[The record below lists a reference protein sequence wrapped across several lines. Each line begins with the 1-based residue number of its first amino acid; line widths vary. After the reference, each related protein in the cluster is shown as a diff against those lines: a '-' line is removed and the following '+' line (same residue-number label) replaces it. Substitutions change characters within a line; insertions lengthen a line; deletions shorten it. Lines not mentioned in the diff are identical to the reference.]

1 MLSYGKS
8 ASSFRRGLCRRSHT
22 PRPVARRLLCAVVV
36 VGLGSMVT
44 MRAQDAVPHSSLKR
58 TFVSLDDYG
67 FRPSH
72 GVGANAV
79 LVESTHPS
87 PNQRIVVINSHPKNV
102 NNFNYF
108 IGEEL
113 GKRGYRVV
121 EINDYGSEMPESLL
135 PGIAAAIRFARTLP
149 GVQWVVLAGHSDG
162 GPELSFYED
171 IAENG
176 PSACQQPD
184 RLYKCNGEGLNDLP
198 KADALLMLEANI
210 GAPHRTMSIDPAVDP
225 KNPKVRDPKLDMYS
239 PQNGFDPKTDTGSYN
254 QEFIKR
260 YQAAMHARSEAIIAD
275 ALARLK
281 DIKAHTGPYNDDE
294 PFVVP
299 GMSDNVAG
307 ARLNLADPKIL
318 ARTHAPHLLLKADG
332 TSPVQIVP
340 EVREPKAIPLK
351 QRDTLAATVQF
362 KTVRQYLAFSA
373 IGTTSDFALTED
385 DMKGFVW
392 RSSANSLP
400 GNVENVHVPTL
411 VMAGSCMIHLVPLEV
426 VFDHSGAKDKEF
438 VAVEGGDHYFEPCRP
453 EYGDSQK
460 RAFDYV
466 NHWLTK
472 HFPDSEAISRSK
484 TQ

>member
-1 MLSYGKS
+1 MFSYGKL
-8 ASSFRRGLCRRSHT
+8 ASSFRTRFCRFGRKPQSVAPGLL
-22 PRPVARRLLCAVVV
+22 PIAFV
-36 VGLGSMVT
+36 VGLVFPIPMQGQDVVT
-44 MRAQDAVPHSSLKR
+44 HSSLQR

-79 LVESTHPS
+79 LVESAHPS
-87 PNQRIVVINSHPKNV
+87 PNQRIVVINSHPKNI
-102 NNFNYF
+102 NNFDYF

-149 GVQWVVLAGHSDG
+149 RVQQVVLAGHSDG

-171 IAENG
+171 LAENG
-176 PSACQQPD
+176 PSACQQPE
-184 RLYKCNGEGLNDLP
+184 RLLKCNGEGLSDLP
-198 KADALLMLEANI
+198 KADALLILEANI
-210 GAPHRTMSIDPAVDP
+210 GAPHRTMSIDPAVDS
-225 KNPKVRDPKLDMYS
+225 KNPKVRNPKLDMYL
-239 PQNGFDPKTDTGSYN
+239 PQNGFDPKTDTGSYS
-254 QEFIKR
+254 QEFIRR
-260 YQAAMHARSEAIIAD
+260 YQAAMHVRSEAIIAD
-275 ALARLK
+275 ALARLEA
-281 DIKAHTGPYNDDE
+281 IEAHTGPYDDDE

-318 ARTHAPHLLLKADG
+318 SHTHAPHLLLKADG

-340 EVREPKAIPLK
+340 EVREPKAIPVT
-351 QRDTLAATVQF
+351 QRDTLAATAQF
-362 KTVRQYLAFSA
+362 RTVRQYLAFSA
-373 IGTTSDFALTED
+373 ISTTPDFALTAD

-400 GNVENVHVPTL
+400 GNVEGVHVPTL
-411 VMAGSCMIHLVPLEV
+411 VMVGSCMIHLVPLEEV
-426 VFDHSGAKDKEF
+426 YDHSAAKNKEF
-438 VAVEGGDHYFEPCRP
+438 VAVEGGDHYFQPCRP
-453 EYGDSQK
+453 EFGNSQK

-466 NHWLTK
+466 DHWLTR
-472 HFPDSEAISRSK
+472 HFPG
-484 TQ
+484 